1 MVFAP
6 LSLALTRSDV
16 RASSLIDIR
25 ENYALLGHVIASH
38 VAKGITVCS
47 QLCLSNADCLSFNF
61 RQNSDF
67 DVDGLCQL
75 NNQKWQQNREE
86 RSIQA
91 QGYIYGEFIDVKIKQ
106 YIFTTLGA
114 QGVDGPTA
122 SQLDGYKGTNLEG
135 KVDIIN
141 GKQLWKVPFAG
152 TYTIEAFGASGG
164 NGTCQSCVGWKL
176 GGLGA
181 RIKGTFYFTKETRLV
196 IVVGQRGLPVH
207 VFEQRPGGGGG
218 GTFVTY
224 DDNAKIII
232 AGGGG
237 GGGLAKSGY
246 GDGDPG
252 QATENGTR
260 YGGFNGIGGRR
271 YNPLNKT
278 FDSEDIKA
286 SSGAGYKGD
295 GDNLNVGGH
304 PAKSLFSGSKGGFHA
319 VANGGFG
326 GGGFGMTHGGGGG
339 GYSGG
344 GVVGTKT
351 SGTAGGGGSF
361 NSGSFQVNEAG
372 YNEGDGKVTITLIN

>member
-1 MVFAP
+1 MFAP
-6 LSLALTRSDV
+6 FSLALTRSDV
-16 RASSLIDIR
+16 RASSLIGVR
-25 ENYALLGHVIASH
+25 ENYALFGHVIASH

-61 RQNSDF
+61 RQKS
-67 DVDGLCQL
+67 DVDFGLCQL
-75 NNQKWQQNREE
+75 NNQRCQKNREVNPT
-86 RSIQA
+86 QV
-91 QGYIYGEFIDVKIKQ
+91 QGYIYGEFIDVEIKQ
-106 YIFTTLGA
+106 YVFTTLGA
-114 QGVDGPTA
+114 KGVDGPTM
-122 SQLDGYKGTNLEG
+122 SQLVGYNGTSLEG
-135 KVDIIN
+135 QVDIFN
-141 GKQLWKVPFAG
+141 GKQLWKVPFTG
-152 TYTIEAFGASGG
+152 TYTIEAYGASGG
-164 NGTCQSCVGWKL
+164 NGTCQGCVGWKL

-181 RIKGTFYFTKETRLV
+181 RIKGTVFFIKETTLV
-196 IVVGQRGLPVH
+196 IVVGQRGLPVLA
-207 VFEQRPGGGGG
+207 FEQRPGGGGG

-224 DDNAKIII
+224 DDNTKIII

-237 GGGLAKSGY
+237 GGGLAKPGFE
-246 GDGDPG
+246 DGDPG

-260 YGGFNGIGGRR
+260 HGGFDGIGGKR

-278 FDSEDIKA
+278 FDSADIKA

-295 GDNLNVGGH
+295 GDSHNVGGQ
-304 PAKSLFSGSKGGFHA
+304 PAISFLSGATGGSHA
-319 VANGGFG
+319 AANGGFG

-372 YNEGDGKVTITLIN
+372 VNEGDGMVIITLVN